1 MYQFQSDK
9 ILTVLAPAKLNLF
22 FEVHGKRSDGF
33 HEITSLAVPIRLFD
47 ILTFEP
53 IADSENI
60 EFSCLGGGEDV
71 PQNNNNYVV
80 QALELFRKR
89 YGITNGIKA
98 RLFKCIPSQS
108 GLGGGSSNA
117 VAALLAARHFWLP
130 EIATASLIPLAA
142 ELGSDCPLFFHNN
155 ATIAYGRGEKIKPVP
170 QMPKLYFVLLKPE
183 EGLPTSTVYAKCM
196 PTHDKKFHDVN
207 DLSNS
212 LAKGN
217 LKQIGNH
224 LFNRL
229 ETPASEI
236 WSRFNE
242 IKCRLER
249 LDCIAVR
256 MSGSGTA
263 FYGLC
268 HNAKHSKHVAAKLRH
283 SLIKNET
290 VYNVES

>member
-47 ILTFEP
+47 MLTFEP
-53 IADSENI
+53 LTDSGDV

-71 PQNNNNYVV
+71 PQDNNNLVIR
-80 QALELFRKR
+80 ALELFRKR
-89 YGITNGIKA
+89 YGITDGIKA
-98 RLFKCIPSQS
+98 RLFKRIPSQA
-108 GLGGGSSNA
+108 GLGGGSSDA
-117 VAALLAARHFWLP
+117 VAALLAARRFWQP
-130 EIATASLIPLAA
+130 EIAAADLIPIAA
-142 ELGSDCPLFFHNN
+142 ELGSDCPLFLHNK
-155 ATIAYGRGEKIKPVP
+155 ATIAYGRGERVETVA
-170 QMPKLYFVLLKPE
+170 QMPKLHFVLFKPAD
-183 EGLPTSTVYAKCM
+183 GLSTSAVYAKCM
-196 PTHDKKFHDVN
+196 RMHDKKFRDVFEVL
-207 DLSNS
+207 DS
-212 LAKGN
+212 LAKGD
-217 LKQIGNH
+217 LTLIGDR

-242 IKCRLER
+242 IKRRLER
-249 LDCIAVR
+249 LDCIAVK

-268 HNAKHSKHVAAKLRH
+268 HNARHSRHVAAKLRH
-283 SLIKNET
+283 GLKKNET
-290 VYNVES
+290 VYNIES